1 MNISFIGL
9 GKLGLPLACCLAQS
23 GNKVL
28 GVDKNE
34 YVLEKLNNNE
44 LPFYEPG
51 LTDIFPH
58 DNLIGFTDSYHRAV
72 EETDASIILVN
83 TQLGDT
89 GYSAEFVESALTDL
103 AVNLKKSDKEYHL
116 IVLSSTVLPGT
127 IANLIKLV
135 EKISGRKFEEGF
147 GFSYVPDFVKLGNVI
162 KDFLNPEYF
171 LIGANNEKDQ
181 RQTESIWENFHKNA
195 TPHKYLTLEEA
206 EVAKVASNA
215 YIVSKITFANFL
227 GQLCDDM
234 ENVNVHKI
242 TDTIGIDKRISPH
255 FFGFGTPFGGTCF
268 PRDTAAFIKFAETQG
283 KEAKHIKFCN
293 EVNES
298 LYHDILNKCGIATRV
313 GVIGISFKPDSPVTI
328 GSPSVRLIHDLLKQG
343 RLVYT
348 YDELEETYDN
358 LNGREKNIKKCE
370 SAEECIGRSD
380 VVVFMHPN
388 RKYATLDV
396 KGKTVVDNWGIF
408 SPLPPVVSLSED
420 FDWTQLE

>member
-9 GKLGLPLACCLAQS
+9 GKLGLPLACCLAKS
-23 GNKVL
+23 GNRVL

-51 LTDIFPH
+51 LTDIFPN
-58 DNLIGFTDSYHRAV
+58 DNLIGFTDSYQRAV
-72 EETDASIILVN
+72 DETEASIILVN
-83 TQLGDT
+83 TQLGDS

-103 AVNLKKSDKEYHL
+103 AVNLKKSEKEYHL

-127 IANLIKLV
+127 IAKLIKLV

-147 GFSYVPDFVKLGNVI
+147 GFSYVPDFVKLGSVI

-171 LIGANNEKDQ
+171 LIGANNWDDHGKTQ
-181 RQTESIWENFHKNA
+181 SIWAKFHENKP
-195 TPHKYLTLEEA
+195 PHKYLTLEEA

-227 GQLCDDM
+227 GQVCDVMD
-234 ENVNVHKI
+234 NVDVHKI

-283 KEAKHIKFCN
+283 KDAKHIKFCN

-298 LYHDILNKCGIATRV
+298 LYHDILNKCGQVQRV
-313 GVIGISFKPDSPVTI
+313 GVIGISFKPNSPVTI

-358 LNGREKNIKKCE
+358 LNGREEKIIKCV
-370 SAEECIGRSD
+370 SPQECVDKSD
-380 VVVFMHPN
+380 VVVFMHPTK
-388 RKYATLDV
+388 KYATLEV
-396 KGKTVVDNWGIF
+396 QGTTVVDNWGIF
-408 SPLPPVVSLSED
+408 SSEK
-420 FDWTQLE
+420 W